1 MKLLLRKD
9 IPKLGFVGDV
19 VEVSAGYARNYLLPH
34 HMGMPPTA
42 HNLKKIES
50 DKIAAAGARA
60 KARAELD
67 ATAKRLEGVE
77 VTIAAAVNP
86 EGRLYGSIGPREV
99 AAALREEGH
108 AIEAS
113 QVRLHDPLRELD
125 AVMVPVILSDEV
137 RTEVKVWIV
146 RERGADE
153 DEETGDEDAALQEG
167 TDADKQRPDDN
178 DVDAL
183 ETE

>member
-34 HMGMPPTA
+34 HIGLPPTPG
-42 HNLKKIES
+42 NLKKIEA
-50 DKIAAAGARA
+50 DKLAAAEGRA
-60 KARAELD
+60 KARAELE
-67 ATAKRLEGVE
+67 ATAKRLDGVE
-77 VTIAAAVNP
+77 VTISAAVNP

-108 AIEAS
+108 AIEAA

-125 AVMVPVILSDEV
+125 AVMVPVILSDEIQA
-137 RTEVKVWIV
+137 EVKVWIV
-146 RERGADE
+146 RERGADDE
-153 DEETGDEDAALQEG
+153 EETGDENAASQEG
-167 TDADKQRPDDN
+167 TDADEQRPDN
-178 DVDAL
+178 ADAL
-183 ETE
+183 ESE